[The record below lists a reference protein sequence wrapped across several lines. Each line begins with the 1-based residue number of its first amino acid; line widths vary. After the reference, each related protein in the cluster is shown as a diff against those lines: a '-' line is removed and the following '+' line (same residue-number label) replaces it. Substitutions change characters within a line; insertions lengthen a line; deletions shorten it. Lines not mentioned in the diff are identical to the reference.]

1 MSDRPPVVNFK
12 TASTP
17 LSHLDLQRKRLKYLI
32 EDVEHSIKEVRRF
45 ESEGERYASYAVAW
59 AATMTLT
66 DILKISLS
74 ALDRR
79 AKLLFEAQ
87 DKSLAQASK
96 ILQLLGYKPLATKA
110 DLLKTMDSSLE
121 LAPKLTDG
129 IRKAQKALKGAKVKV
144 PKHFTLLLDLG
155 TTLCDDF
162 FLMIDAG
169 MTSQHVQNQSAQ
181 SQEMMRKTLA
191 KLRKNLLLTEQAY
204 TQLFEEGQVL
214 ARTA

>member
-1 MSDRPPVVNFK
+1 MSDRPPVVDFK
-12 TASTP
+12 TPTTP
-17 LSHLDLQRKRLKYLI
+17 LTHLDLQRKRLHYLI
-32 EDVEHSIKEVRRF
+32 EDVEHSINEVRRF
-45 ESEGERYASYAVAW
+45 EAEGQRYAGYAVAW

-74 ALDRR
+74 AVDRR

-96 ILQLLGYKPLATKA
+96 ILQLLGHKPLATKA
-110 DLLKTMDSSLE
+110 DLLKSMDERLG
-121 LAPKLTDG
+121 LGPKMTDG
-129 IRKAQKALKGAKVKV
+129 IRKAQKSLKSAKINM
-144 PKHFTLLLDLG
+144 PKHLTLLLDLG

-162 FLMIDAG
+162 LLMTDAG
-169 MTSQHVQNQSAQ
+169 LTSQHVREQSAHT
-181 SQEMMRKTLA
+181 QEMMRKTLA

-204 TQLFEEGQVL
+204 TLLFEEREVL